1 MKRDFRLGLVAGLAT
16 SFVGAAMAQSE
27 PAKTDLQIFGTA
39 HVQFE
44 TVEAIQATAPGDNKQ
59 ARQRVSNVSSDLGFK
74 KLFDLGDGMNAQVQ
88 YASGMN
94 TDAGTGIFG
103 SNKDIFV
110 GLGKT
115 GVGTLKLGR
124 LTGAARWSSGTA
136 DFSAAGAGA
145 QNNQT
150 TLTMAA
156 GLSGS
161 NPQFNTRIDNAV
173 GFESDSFNGFSVRA
187 YYGANEGKS
196 ADGVSGAYLND
207 GTFSVGAQYL
217 DKGWDVRLSVE
228 QRYDKGTLNATTN
241 RNTTDMDYRLGVRYA
256 LTPSTTVAFGMD
268 SMSLADS
275 AATGALRKALSRTG
289 WVSSLRYVNGKSTY
303 FGSYG
308 EANDITCELGNN
320 TACDGSSTGGGQIVF
335 GYQYQINKQ
344 VMLEGFFSQVKN
356 KSRAKYDFD
365 GGAIAP
371 GAGATLSAIGAGIR
385 ASF

>member
-1 MKRDFRLGLVAGLAT
+1 MKRDLQLSLLASLALSCT
-16 SFVGAAMAQSE
+16 GAAMAQTE

-39 HVQFE
+39 HLQFE
-44 TVEAIQATAPGDNKQ
+44 TVEATQATAPGDNKQ

-74 KLFDLGDGMNAQVQ
+74 KLFDLGDGLNAQVQ
-88 YASGMN
+88 YASGLN
-94 TDAGTGIFG
+94 PDAGTGIFG

-136 DFSAAGAGA
+136 DFSAAGAGS
-145 QNNQT
+145 QDNQAM
-150 TLTMAA
+150 LTMAA

-161 NPQFNTRIDNAV
+161 NPQFNSRIDNAV
-173 GFESDSFNGFSVRA
+173 GFESESFNGFSVRA

-196 ADGVSGAYLND
+196 NDGVAGAYLND
-207 GTFSVGAQYL
+207 STLSVGGQYL

-241 RNTTDMDYRLGVRYA
+241 RNTTDFDYRFGIRYA
-256 LTPSTTVAFGMD
+256 LTPSTTIAYGMD
-268 SMSLADS
+268 SMNLTDS
-275 AATGALRKALSRTG
+275 GATGTARKSLSRTG
-289 WVSSLRYVNGKSTY
+289 WVSSIRYVNGKNTY

-308 EANDITCELGNN
+308 SANDITCELGNN
-320 TACDGSSTGGGQIVF
+320 TACDGSDTAGNQVVF

-344 VMLEGFFSQVKN
+344 VMFEGFLSQVRN

-365 GGAIAP
+365 GAAISP
-371 GAGATLSAIGAGIR
+371 GAGATLTAIGAGIR